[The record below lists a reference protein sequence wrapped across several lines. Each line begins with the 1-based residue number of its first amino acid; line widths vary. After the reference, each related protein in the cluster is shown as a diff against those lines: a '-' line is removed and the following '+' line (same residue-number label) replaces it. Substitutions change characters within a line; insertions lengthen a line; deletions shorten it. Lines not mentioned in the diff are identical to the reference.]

1 MPHDVPE
8 PKPPPQVEREIQEVT
23 PAIQARRR
31 GDCQRHQIALISQEV
46 ALEVLRPEQAKQ
58 VIALQS
64 DISRAQG
71 AQDPDALA
79 LAQRTLALFM
89 EVGT

>member
-1 MPHDVPE
+1 M
-8 PKPPPQVEREIQEVT
+8 
-23 PAIQARRR
+23 
-31 GDCQRHQIALISQEV
+31 ISQEV